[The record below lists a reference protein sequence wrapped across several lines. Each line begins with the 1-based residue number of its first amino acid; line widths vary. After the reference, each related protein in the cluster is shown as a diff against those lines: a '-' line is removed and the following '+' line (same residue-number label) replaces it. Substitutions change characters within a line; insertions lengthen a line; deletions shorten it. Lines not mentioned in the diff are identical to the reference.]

1 MASLIQKK
9 LGGYSAYYFEDP
21 ALIEGRQQPHSKQRH
36 RPTSSDKHVKHS
48 SSSSSSNNRKQGKS
62 TDNNNIVTI
71 TDALTRKL
79 AALEPQ
85 TIATA
90 THSSSNTNYNND
102 DLLDPAHLFSGTR
115 LANKYR
121 KLSQSSCAYDYRALL
136 DTTVLPD
143 AVTLHRLGF
152 KELQPQHLKIAKAK
166 KNKCGSQSEAKAKW
180 VSSKENQL
188 QLQLN
193 PAVLER
199 YEPRLDNTPFLPT
212 HSVFG
217 SGVMREQAAAA
228 ARLRHSDQRARAVQK
243 KRPPLWALRCV
254 AAS

>member
-36 RPTSSDKHVKHS
+36 RPKSSDTHIKHS
-48 SSSSSSNNRKQGKS
+48 SSSCGSNIRKQGKS
-62 TDNNNIVTI
+62 ADNSNIVTI

-85 TIATA
+85 TIAT
-90 THSSSNTNYNND
+90 TTRSSNTNYNND

-115 LANKYR
+115 MANKYK

-180 VSSKENQL
+180 VSSTEN
-188 QLQLN
+188 QLN

-217 SGVMREQAAAA
+217 SGVMREKAAAA

-243 KRPPLWALRCV
+243 KRPPLWAIRCV